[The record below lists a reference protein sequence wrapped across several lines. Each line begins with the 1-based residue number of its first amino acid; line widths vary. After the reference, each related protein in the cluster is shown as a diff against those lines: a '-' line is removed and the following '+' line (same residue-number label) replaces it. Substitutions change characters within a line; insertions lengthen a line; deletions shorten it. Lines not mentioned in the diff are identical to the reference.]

1 MTDATPQQRH
11 AEFRELFDKM
21 PGRNKTQRLEHVVKV
36 TGLKPGTVRQYRME
50 SPPSYPSEQ
59 VLRLMRQFVGA

>member
-1 MTDATPQQRH
+1 
-11 AEFRELFDKM
+11 M